1 MGDNVAAVGKAS
13 QALTSSV
20 ESLETLANVLEN
32 AGRTEEAE
40 RLRSIATQ
48 LAETVKDLGT
58 GISNLVQ
65 SADTVRT
72 TFDSL
77 ADLSGRLPNAEE
89 SQAFKEGMKQC
100 AVASN
105 GITAA
110 SRQLADGLDALE
122 TGAGELAEALS
133 AVEEKAQ
140 GLSAFS
146 SLPEQGISPLRVGI
160 RRLTD
165 GLGELEQ
172 GSATLQAGS
181 VVFRDN
187 VQTFAAKMGEF
198 KENGMDEID
207 RKAGSLPE
215 VKTILDTMSDLA
227 KKDASFTG
235 VGEGFQA
242 KHRIVEKIK

>member
-1 MGDNVAAVGKAS
+1 M
-13 QALTSSV
+13 
-20 ESLETLANVLEN
+20 
-32 AGRTEEAE
+32 
-40 RLRSIATQ
+40 
-48 LAETVKDLGT
+48 
-58 GISNLVQ
+58 
-65 SADTVRT
+65 RT

-77 ADLSGRLPNAEE
+77 AYLSGRLPIAEE
-89 SQAFKEGMKQC
+89 SQAFKEAMKQC
-100 AVASN
+100 ALASN

-110 SRQLADGLDALE
+110 LRQLADVLDALE

-146 SLPEQGISPLRVGI
+146 SLQEQGISPLRVGI

-187 VQTFAAKMGEF
+187 VQIFAAKMGEF
-198 KENGMDEID
+198 KEKGMDEID
-207 RKAGSLPE
+207 KKAGSLPE
-215 VKTILDTMSDLA
+215 VKTILDAMSDLA
-227 KKDASFTG
+227 KKDVPLPVSAKAFRQNTG
-235 VGEGFQA
+235 LWRKLSSRKPGLPN
-242 KHRIVEKIK
+242 I